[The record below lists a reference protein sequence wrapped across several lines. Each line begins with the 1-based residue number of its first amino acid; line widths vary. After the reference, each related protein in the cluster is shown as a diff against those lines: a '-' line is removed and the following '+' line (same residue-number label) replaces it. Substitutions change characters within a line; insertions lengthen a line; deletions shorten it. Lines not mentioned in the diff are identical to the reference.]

1 MTWPWQDRAVTQ
13 TTWPGLNVTWMI
25 PARGTFANLT
35 FQCSTFQIQQMHC
48 FLIWQTSQQKP
59 YALFSLLSNAS
70 QKRAFEGALA
80 LQDGF
85 KVCLVCIEFGC
96 LENKHACKS
105 QILSRSCQ
113 NLGQIFWPPTL
124 QWISMQLA
132 DPPAAWNTFRRQR
145 NKIFRRNLQISQ
157 LLVELP
163 HVAGKGGGL
172 LNEKQQLAV
181 IVVKSH

>member
-1 MTWPWQDRAVTQ
+1 MLHFSD
-13 TTWPGLNVTWMI
+13 
-25 PARGTFANLT
+25 PANALFPNLT
-35 FQCSTFQIQQMHC
+35 NKPTKALRLIFPFFQMH
-48 FLIWQTSQQKP
+48 P
-59 YALFSLLSNAS
+59 
-70 QKRAFEGALA
+70 KREIALA
-80 LQDGF
+80 LQDEF

-113 NLGQIFWPPTL
+113 NPGQIFWPPTL

-145 NKIFRRNLQISQ
+145 NKIFRRNLQLSQ

-163 HVAGKGGGL
+163 HVAGTGGGFSMKNSSKLSL
-172 LNEKQQLAV
+172 L
-181 IVVKSH
+181 

>member
-1 MTWPWQDRAVTQ
+1 MQYEWSRMWNICKSYLPMLHFSD
-13 TTWPGLNVTWMI
+13 
-25 PARGTFANLT
+25 PA
-35 FQCSTFQIQQMHC
+35 MHC

-70 QKRAFEGALA
+70 QKRALA

-85 KVCLVCIEFGC
+85 KVCLVCIEFGR

-163 HVAGKGGGL
+163 HVAGKGGGGFSMKNSSKLSL
-172 LNEKQQLAV
+172 L
-181 IVVKSH
+181 